1 VGFGFVLYLLWG
13 FQTKRIDT
21 ENGAFCLCCFFFWVL
36 GISEGLDI
44 RRTGNRRIGGKHAVG
59 AAFLDFSQV
68 HLGLRII
75 DGFSVAIAGHFGGGL
90 DLGLEMGL
98 DLFA

>member
-1 VGFGFVLYLLWG
+1 MVRSVYAVFFG
-13 FQTKRIDT
+13 
-21 ENGAFCLCCFFFWVL
+21 
-36 GISEGLDI
+36 GLDI
-44 RRTGNRRIGGKHAVG
+44 RRTGNGRIGGKHAVG
-59 AAFLDFSQV
+59 AAFFDFSQV

>member
-1 VGFGFVLYLLWG
+1 VGFGFGFGFFVLYLLWG

-21 ENGAFCLCCFFFWVL
+21 ENGAFCLCCFFGW
-36 GISEGLDI
+36 GLDI
-44 RRTGNRRIGGKHAVG
+44 RRTGNGRIGGKHAVG

-68 HLGLRII
+68 HLGLRIL

-98 DLFA
+98 DLFS